1 MLYQGK
7 ATPEYF
13 TFQFDDA
20 LDEMFSKGTGLAG
33 TGCLGRRRNHLAY
46 LWRDSPHFDRHYRWP
61 HNVLPSHH
69 PGATRMM
76 MGSDYWWAP
85 LPHMRLVFKALAYAE
100 NEFACSYPRLGSN
113 EERLTGHLLSE
124 CFCALR
130 AISGTVEDLLSQQFG
145 VRMELELVYS
155 DLSAGSVVGPDG
167 KTTMQE
173 KITGA
178 DFALLVTH
186 QVPGGTNSVTTGTAF
201 QAKKVENDSADI
213 CLPQLAALGK
223 NSGWDGSRYCF
234 YDMNPQRCLAPFTV
248 EPGDIW
254 RLDGNPRKGE
264 SLADLPGTPFQA
276 HKKSLSINP
285 LKLGRETLA
294 EYLVFGMM
302 VRGAGASFESPR
314 EAYQN
319 VVRGGDGGAP
329 AGRVLALTFRP
340 HQPEGENVSML
351 RYIEG

>member
-1 MLYQGK
+1 
-7 ATPEYF
+7 
-13 TFQFDDA
+13 
-20 LDEMFSKGTGLAG
+20 MFSKGTGLAG
-33 TGCLGRRRNHLAY
+33 TGCLGRRRNHFEY
-46 LWRDSPHFDRHYRWP
+46 LWDDIHLFGRYRRWMP
-61 HNVLPSHH
+61 EAVTWQH
-69 PGATRMM
+69 PGTMRML
-76 MGSDYWWAP
+76 MGDDAWWAP

-100 NEFACSYPRLGSN
+100 NQFACSYPRLGSH
-113 EERLTGHLLSE
+113 EERLSGHLLSE

-130 AISGTVEDLLSQQFG
+130 TVSENVEDLLSQQFG
-145 VRMELELVYS
+145 VQMELELAYS
-155 DLSAGSVVGPDG
+155 DLSAGSVVREDG
-167 KTTMQE
+167 RTTMQE

-186 QVPGGTNSVTTGTAF
+186 QVPGGAKSVTTGTAF
-201 QAKKVENDSADI
+201 QAKKVEKDSADI

-234 YDMNPQRCLAPFTV
+234 YDMNPQRCLAPFIV

-285 LKLGRETLA
+285 LGLGRETLA

-302 VRGAGASFESPR
+302 MRGAGASFESPHH
-314 EAYQN
+314 AYQQ
-319 VVRGGDGGAP
+319 VVRGGNGGAP